1 MLMVVNYS
9 DDKELLEVLKCGE
22 ISAFEYIYTTYYDS
36 LLNYA
41 DRILNDLE
49 TARDVVQQMYYKI
62 WEGRELLNISLSVKA
77 YLFKSVYHGCLNT
90 LVHKKN
96 IQKYEQEQL
105 ADLYF
110 SNVIQSPEAE
120 MELWQA
126 DIAKALD
133 EAIASLPEKCR
144 EVFVLSKVEG
154 LKNREI
160 AEKLNISEKTVE
172 RHITIALSKLREELD
187 WLLQIILFFSVSHWG

>member
-1 MLMVVNYS
+1 MLVDYS
-9 DDKELLEVLKCGE
+9 DDKELLEVLKCGK

-41 DRILNDLE
+41 DRLLNDL
-49 TARDVVQQMYYKI
+49 D
-62 WEGRELLNISLSVKA
+62 ISLSVKA
-77 YLFKSVYHGCLNT
+77 YLFKSVYHACLNT
-90 LVHKKN
+90 LAHKKN
-96 IQKYEQEQL
+96 IQKYEREQL

-126 DIAKALD
+126 DVAKALD
-133 EAIASLPEKCR
+133 EAIALLPEKCR

-154 LKNREI
+154 YVRK
-160 AEKLNISEKTVE
+160 V
-172 RHITIALSKLREELD
+172 
-187 WLLQIILFFSVSHWG
+187 Q